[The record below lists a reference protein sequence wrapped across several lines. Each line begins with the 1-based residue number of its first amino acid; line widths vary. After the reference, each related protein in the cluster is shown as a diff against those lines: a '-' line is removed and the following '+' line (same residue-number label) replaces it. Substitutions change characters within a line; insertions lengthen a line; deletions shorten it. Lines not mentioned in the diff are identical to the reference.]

1 MCGIIAAV
9 AQRDVVG
16 WLLAGLARLEYRGYD
31 SAGLAIVDPQGQL
44 QRIRRVGKVQTLT
57 AAVQQAA
64 LQGHCGMAHTRW
76 ATHGPL
82 TEANAHPHLSQS
94 IAVVHNG
101 IIENHQALRVQL
113 QQRGYQFT
121 SATDSEVIAHLVHWE
136 QQQLHSQHAE
146 GGVATSPLKLRTAVQ
161 RVIPQLQGSY
171 GIVVLDSQDPTCLV
185 AVRCGSPLVIGCS
198 ETAHC
203 IASDQFALP
212 AVMRQVIFLQEG
224 DLAEITDQQLTL
236 WDHQGQPVV
245 RPWVEAAVEEHLSKG
260 AYQHYMQKELYEQP
274 SAIRRTLAGRLT
286 ADRIDLS
293 ELGERAEHCL
303 QQAQHVQIVACGTAY
318 HAGLVARYWF
328 EAVAKIP
335 CDVEIASEFR
345 YRQPMVRQSSLFI
358 VLSQSGETADTLAAL
373 RLSQGM
379 GYLGSLA
386 LCNNAGS
393 TLVRE
398 SDFSLITHAGREIGV
413 ASTKAFTTQLV
424 LLLLLVARLGRLRGM
439 TLQQEQALVAA
450 LHTLPERME
459 QLLQLDKAV
468 EALATQLVPDRHMM
482 FVGRGVHYPIAMEG
496 ALKLKE
502 LAYLPAE
509 AYAAGEL
516 KHGPLALIDAQMPVI
531 VLAPCDELSEKL
543 QSNIEELCARG
554 GRLYL
559 LADERLAIME
569 HPALTRIALP
579 AMEPL
584 ISPILYTVPLQ
595 LLAYY
600 IALMKGADIDQP
612 RHLAKSV
619 TVE

>member
-16 WLLAGLARLEYRGYD
+16 WLLAGLVRMEYRGYD
-31 SAGLAIVDPQGQL
+31 SAGIVVVDPQGDL
-44 QRIRRVGKVQTLT
+44 QRLRRVGKVQSLI
-57 AAVQQAA
+57 AAVEQAV
-64 LQGHCGMAHTRW
+64 LQGHCGVAHTRW

-82 TEANAHPHLSQS
+82 LEANAHPLLSHS
-94 IAVVHNG
+94 IAVAHNG
-101 IIENHQALRVQL
+101 IIENHQALRLQL
-113 QQRGYQFT
+113 QQRGYEFT
-121 SATDSEVIAHLVHWE
+121 SDTDTEVIAHLVHWE
-136 QQQLHSQHAE
+136 RQQQSAQHSEAA
-146 GGVATSPLKLRTAVQ
+146 VSASPMNLRAAVQ
-161 RVIPQLQGSY
+161 RVIPQLRGSY
-171 GIVVLDSQDPTCLV
+171 GIVVLDSQDPTRLV

-212 AVMRQVIFLQEG
+212 AVMRQVVFLQEG

-236 WDHQGQPVV
+236 WDHQGQPVE
-245 RPWVEAAVEEHLSKG
+245 RPPVEAVLEEQIGKG
-260 AYQHYMQKELYEQP
+260 SYQHYMQKELYEQP
-274 SAIRRTLAGRLT
+274 SAIRRTLSGRLA
-286 ADRIDLS
+286 ADCVDLS
-293 ELGERAEHCL
+293 ELGDAAERCL
-303 QQAQHVQIVACGTAY
+303 QRVQHVQIVACGTAY
-318 HAGLVARYWF
+318 HAGLIARYWF

-345 YRQPMVRQSSLFI
+345 YRQPIARQNSLFI
-358 VLSQSGETADTLAAL
+358 SLSQSGETADTLAAL
-373 RLSQGM
+373 RLSQSM

-424 LLLLLVARLGRLRGM
+424 LLLLLVTRMGRLSGM
-439 TLQQEQALVAA
+439 SLQQEQEVIAA
-450 LHTLPERME
+450 LHCLPERME
-459 QLLQLDKAV
+459 QLLQLDQAV
-468 EALATQLVPDRHMM
+468 EALAAQLVQDRQML
-482 FVGRGVHYPIAMEG
+482 FVGRGVHYPVAMEG

-531 VLAPCDELSEKL
+531 ALAPYNELSEKL
-543 QSNIEELCARG
+543 QSNIEEICARG
-554 GRLYL
+554 GRIYL
-559 LADERLAIME
+559 FADQRLAIMD

-579 AMEPL
+579 AVEPL

-600 IALMKGADIDQP
+600 IALLKGADIDQP